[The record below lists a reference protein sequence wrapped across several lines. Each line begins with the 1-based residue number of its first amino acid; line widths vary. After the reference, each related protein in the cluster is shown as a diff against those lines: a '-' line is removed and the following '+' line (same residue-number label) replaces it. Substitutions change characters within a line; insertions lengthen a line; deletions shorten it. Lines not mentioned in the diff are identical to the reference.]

1 MAKSLLKVRK
11 IKKPKVTKSETY
23 LVNLK
28 YLGEEPDSTKLFTQ
42 ADWAKAFNW
51 YHSMC
56 TREDARQY
64 LKDYFA
70 DNKSMLKKIA
80 KIPDSHM
87 PYTAAWQCR
96 IWKRMGKTIDYG
108 SLERVQRWIDEA
120 SSFAREEKPKEDK
133 PERPTIQDR
142 MKEKISELIGDIE
155 VLYDADMPVDL
166 YSYLQKKEIP
176 AMYTGRIVE
185 YYKPILEE
193 MQLAAAGE
201 IEGYESY
208 TKKWLRDRVAMLEK
222 MIDDAKRYGG
232 NVKKARAPRKKK
244 APTAEKL
251 LKHFVYQKE
260 SNEYK
265 LQSCDPAKII
275 GAQELWTFNTKYKTL
290 SVFRARGPAGL
301 SVRRTTIDGFDSDSS
316 VTKTLR
322 KPDEVLKKVLT
333 GGKLVL
339 RKLMDDLKTKPMK
352 LAERINENVILVK
365 VS

>member
-1 MAKSLLKVRK
+1 MAKSLLSIKTKKKQKVS
-11 IKKPKVTKSETY
+11 KSETY

-28 YLGEEPDSTKLFTQ
+28 YLGDEPDSTKLKTQ

-56 TREDARQY
+56 SREEARQY

-70 DNKSMLKKIA
+70 NDKVVLKKIT
-80 KIPDSHM
+80 KIPDAHM

-96 IWKRMGKTIDYG
+96 IWKRIDKPIDNE
-108 SLERVQRWIDEA
+108 SLERVHRWIDEA
-120 SSFAREEKPKEDK
+120 SSYAKEEKPKEDK

-155 VLYDADMPVDL
+155 VLYDAEMPVDL
-166 YSYLQKKEIP
+166 YSFLQKKEVP

-185 YYKPILEE
+185 YYKPILDE
-193 MQLAAAGE
+193 MKLAAAGE

-208 TKKWLRDRVAMLEK
+208 TKKWLRDRVDMLQK
-222 MIDDAKRYGG
+222 IIDDAQRYGG

-251 LKHFVYQKE
+251 LKHFTYQKE

-265 LQSCDPAKII
+265 LQSIDPAKIL

-290 SVFRARGPAGL
+290 TVFRARGPAGL
-301 SVRRTTIDGFDSDSS
+301 SVRRTTIDGYDADAS

-339 RKLMDDLKTKPMK
+339 RKLMDELKTKQAK
-352 LAERINENVILVK
+352 TADRINENVILVK
-365 VS
+365 VA

>member
-1 MAKSLLKVRK
+1 MAKSLLSIKTKKKQKVS
-11 IKKPKVTKSETY
+11 KSETY

-28 YLGEEPDSTKLFTQ
+28 YLGEEPDSTKLKTQ

-56 TREDARQY
+56 SREEARQY

-70 DNKSMLKKIA
+70 NDKVVLKKIT
-80 KIPDSHM
+80 KIPDAHM

-96 IWKRMGKTIDYG
+96 IWKRIGKPIDG
-108 SLERVQRWIDEA
+108 ESLERVHKWIDEA
-120 SSFAREEKPKEDK
+120 SSYAKEDKPKEDK

-155 VLYDADMPVDL
+155 VLYDAEMPVDL
-166 YSYLQKKEIP
+166 YSFLQKREVP

-193 MQLAAAGE
+193 MKLAAAGE

-208 TKKWLRDRVAMLEK
+208 TKKWLRDRVDMLQK
-222 MIDDAKRYGG
+222 IIDDAQRYGG

-251 LKHFVYQKE
+251 LKHFTYQKE

-265 LQSCDPAKII
+265 LQSIDPAKIL

-290 SVFRARGPAGL
+290 TVFRARGPAGL
-301 SVRRTTIDGFDSDSS
+301 SVRRTTIDGYDVDAS

-339 RKLMDDLKTKPMK
+339 RKLMDELKTKQAK
-352 LAERINENVILVK
+352 TADRINENVILVK
-365 VS
+365 VA